1 MSLTS
6 FQRALCDLIA
16 SPRLCLALRANPDA
30 TLAPYELSA
39 RERKRLTTLV
49 WQRGM
54 STNCTLYRSNRITP
68 IYTLLNYTCLALG
81 SQFGILID
89 QFWDIKGYQ
98 DGQFKNEVQRFG
110 IFLRQRVT
118 DGTIVSPFVGELLD
132 FELARN
138 ELEFTPRK
146 QVLRTI
152 AHLGPPKADTPCRL
166 HPLARL
172 VRFRHDPRVVLSA
185 AADGIMPPLDLP
197 VTEVLVVLSVMDG
210 ALTVM
215 QLAGA
220 TLFRSDNAASALMA
234 WPAPQFAPALAD
246 AGLLVPFTAT
256 DGAPSATV
264 HVV

>member
-16 SPRLCLALRANPDA
+16 SPRLCLALRADPDA

-39 RERKRLTTLV
+39 RERKRLTSTV

-68 IYTLLNYTCLALG
+68 IYTLLNYTCVALG

-89 QFWDIKGYQ
+89 QFWEAKDYR
-98 DGQFKNEVQRFG
+98 DGQFKSEVERFG
-110 IFLRQRVT
+110 IFLRQRIAV
-118 DGTIVSPFVGELLD
+118 GEILSPFVGELLD

-138 ELEFTPRK
+138 ELEFSPRK

-152 AHLGPPKADTPCRL
+152 PHLGPPKADRPCRL

-172 VRFRHDPRVVLSA
+172 VRFRHDPSVLLRA
-185 AADGIMPPLDLP
+185 AAEGIMPPPDLP
-197 VTEVLVVLSVMDG
+197 ETEMIVVLSVMDG

-215 QLAGA
+215 QLASV
-220 TLFRSDNAASALMA
+220 TLFRSDNAASGLVA
-234 WPAPQFAPALAD
+234 WPAPRFAPALAD

-256 DGAPSATV
+256 DEAPFAAV
-264 HVV
+264 DVV